1 MDAHRVEGDVEV
13 LALDGAHLALA
24 AGAQDLVG
32 DLLRIEGG
40 DPPGEDDGAA
50 AVVVAVGVELAHQ
63 RLAQFPADAPGGRT
77 GHAIEQQFRFQALQG
92 LDEQARGD
100 LVPRQVHVER
110 AVGLDVLQRQALQ
123 PGEFAQC
130 AKLVEHVVDQL
141 DGRRGDVPT
150 PEADQVAEARMAPMA
165 TPCSAAIS
173 TVRRMLLGSPAWKP
187 VAMLALLIS
196 GMIAAS
202 TPSPMVHGPK
212 PSPMSELRSTSV
224 IARRLICLVVGWS
237 TVKAGKGIG

>member
-1 MDAHRVEGDVEV
+1 M
-13 LALDGAHLALA
+13 
-24 AGAQDLVG
+24 
-32 DLLRIEGG
+32 
-40 DPPGEDDGAA
+40 
-50 AVVVAVGVELAHQ
+50 VVVAVGVELAHQ

-150 PEADQVAEARMAPMA
+150 PEADQVAEARMGAD
-165 TPCSAAIS
+165 
-173 TVRRMLLGSPAWKP
+173 GH
-187 VAMLALLIS
+187 AMLGGHLHGAAHAARVAGMETGGDVGAADQRHDRRVHAIADGPWAEAFAHVGIEVDFSHCPQASSVLLLD
-196 GMIAAS
+196 GA
-202 TPSPMVHGPK
+202 
-212 PSPMSELRSTSV
+212 
-224 IARRLICLVVGWS
+224 